1 MFIGGLGHQV
11 SGCPDGETVPV
22 AALGIVIK
30 DPAVIAGKVV
40 VKQAQDGEA
49 AHGAE
54 AHHPAGDM
62 AAGQRFGDDVR
73 LGGDLRGSGDLRVGC
88 IQKNIHAEITGIRV
102 LGSGKDPFVIQ
113 FGSSPDKRR
122 IENTGIGFDRSGLH
136 MQQNG
141 VHDAG
146 AEPGDQKPVLQQI
159 LLIIGA
165 VVGDQLRLALPLM
178 HFKGV
183 VDPVKL
189 TDLALCVEE
198 MGETV
203 IPGTE
208 LLFQLHNAF
217 YRVEGLPELR
227 LQELTQLRLGE
238 LGADRI
244 VISPG
249 GSIPGVE
256 VFLMNDDSAPLQEGI
271 DREPPEVGQPVFQAD
286 FSVTVQ
292 PELIIEELPGRLHD
306 LFRRHFGVELQT
318 GLHWFRAHALQNGA
332 SGKLCL
338 EQDGFKR
345 VPEDPLV
352 DGGIPVLVEHGK
364 QFFKLLILVVAS
376 CGTIDDIPVDIHIA
390 VAVVG
395 LEVRSKRIVLRT
407 VPY

>member
-1 MFIGGLGHQV
+1 MTEIGGLGHQV
-11 SGCPDGETVPV
+11 SGCPDGEAVPV

-30 DPAVIAGKVV
+30 DTAVIPGKVV

-88 IQKNIHAEITGIRV
+88 VQKNIHAEITGIRV

-113 FGSSPDKRR
+113 FGSSPDERR

-136 MQQNG
+136 MQQDR

-208 LLFQLHNAF
+208 LLFQLH
-217 YRVEGLPELR
+217 
-227 LQELTQLRLGE
+227 TTC
-238 LGADRI
+238 
-244 VISPG
+244 
-249 GSIPGVE
+249 
-256 VFLMNDDSAPLQEGI
+256 SAG
-271 DREPPEVGQPVFQAD
+271 
-286 FSVTVQ
+286 
-292 PELIIEELPGRLHD
+292 
-306 LFRRHFGVELQT
+306 
-318 GLHWFRAHALQNGA
+318 
-332 SGKLCL
+332 
-338 EQDGFKR
+338 
-345 VPEDPLV
+345 
-352 DGGIPVLVEHGK
+352 
-364 QFFKLLILVVAS
+364 
-376 CGTIDDIPVDIHIA
+376 
-390 VAVVG
+390 
-395 LEVRSKRIVLRT
+395 
-407 VPY
+407 

>member
-1 MFIGGLGHQV
+1 
-11 SGCPDGETVPV
+11 
-22 AALGIVIK
+22 
-30 DPAVIAGKVV
+30 
-40 VKQAQDGEA
+40 
-49 AHGAE
+49 
-54 AHHPAGDM
+54 M

-113 FGSSPDKRR
+113 FGSSPDERR

-136 MQQNG
+136 MQQDR

-165 VVGDQLRLALPLM
+165 VVGDQFRLALPLM

-217 YRVEGLPELR
+217 RRVDGLPELC

-376 CGTIDDIPVDIHIA
+376 CGTIDDIPVNIHIA